1 MKEFDYDALLKKLK
15 ETYPDKYPDLERT
28 FLFAKQA
35 HAGQKR
41 ASGEEYITHP
51 CAVVDIL
58 ADFGFD
64 ATTIMAAFLHDVLE
78 DTPVTAEE
86 IEKEFGSEILEL
98 VQGVTKLDHLDLGTN
113 KEEAQAENLRKLFMA
128 MAKDLRVIIIKFAD
142 RLHNMRSL
150 DYMPHEKQIS
160 ISRETMD
167 VYAPLAGRLGIS
179 FFKCELEDLAMKYLY
194 PNEFKELSEAVSRRV
209 SERKDFLETICHQIE
224 DKLKELNIHGEVNGR
239 LKHLWS
245 VYKKLKHLD
254 IGIEQIY
261 DLQAVR
267 IIVDDVKECYTL
279 LGEVHTMWK
288 PMPGRVKDYISV
300 PKANNYQS
308 IHTTVITQF
317 GEIFEIQIRTYE
329 MHKIDEYGVAAHW
342 KYKEG
347 TTNVDSALDQK
358 IKWLREIMDSQSDL
372 KGASDFMESVK
383 VNVFEDEI
391 FVYTPKGT
399 LLDLPIGSTPI
410 DVAYKIHSEVGNH
423 CVGAKVNRK
432 MVPLNTQLQTGDVVE
447 ILTSNSSAGPSLDW
461 LKFVMTAQAR
471 SKIRSFFKKE
481 NKEENIKRGREMLEV
496 EAKRKGYKLP
506 ELLQQTDELNAIF
519 KRLTIGSIEDMYAQ
533 VGFGGVTTAQILNKL
548 IDSFKKKH
556 VTQTIEE
563 IETIAE
569 KDSPSLARKMK
580 KRSLSGI
587 LISGYSDFFVRM
599 AKCCTPIPGDDII
612 GFVSRSRG
620 VIIHRRDCKNIED
633 LEKDRFVDVE
643 WDIATSDS
651 YEATL
656 KLKTENK
663 GGLLASITTVISNM
677 NISIAGVTAT
687 TNKDGTADII
697 ISVDIHSLDEVETLM
712 NKLNALKGVISVTR

>member
-1 MKEFDYDALLKKLK
+1 MSKQFNYDALLKKLK

-28 FLFAKQA
+28 YLFAKKA
-35 HAGQKR
+35 HEGQKR
-41 ASGEEYITHP
+41 ASGEDYITHP
-51 CAVVDIL
+51 CAVAEIL
-58 ADFGFD
+58 ADFGID
-64 ATTIMAAFLHDVLE
+64 AVTVQAAFLHDVLE
-78 DTPVTAEE
+78 DTTVTSLE
-86 IEKEFGSEILEL
+86 IQAEFGDVVFEL
-98 VQGVTKLDHLDLGTN
+98 VEGVTKLDHLDLATN

-150 DYMPHEKQIS
+150 DFMPQDKQQR

-167 VYAPLAGRLGIS
+167 IYAPLAGRLGIS
-179 FFKCELEDLAMKYLY
+179 FFKCELEDLSMKYLY
-194 PNEFKELSEAVSRRV
+194 PMEYKELSEAVSRRV
-209 SERKDFLETICHQIE
+209 SERKDFLNTICKQIE

-254 IGIEQIY
+254 IGIDQIY

-288 PMPGRVKDYISV
+288 PIPGRVKDYISV

-308 IHTTVITQF
+308 IHTTVITPF

-347 TTNVDSALDQK
+347 NVDPASEQK
-358 IKWLREIMDSQSDL
+358 IQWLREVMDSQSDV

-391 FVYTPKGT
+391 FIYTPKGA
-399 LLDLPIGSTPI
+399 LLDLPIGSTPV
-410 DVAYKIHSEVGNH
+410 DVAYKIHTEVGNH
-423 CVGAKVNRK
+423 CVGAKVNKK
-432 MVPLNTQLQTGDVVE
+432 MVPLYTKLQTGDVVE
-447 ILTSNSSAGPSLDW
+447 ILTNNSSSGPSLDW
-461 LKFVMTAQAR
+461 LKFVTTAQAR

-481 NKEENIKRGREMLEV
+481 NKEENIKRGREMLEI

-506 ELLQQTDELNAIF
+506 ELLQQTEELEAIC
-519 KRLTIGSIEDMYAQ
+519 KRLTIGSLEDMYAQ

-548 IDSFKKKH
+548 IESFKKKH
-556 VTQTIEE
+556 VIQTIEE
-563 IETIAE
+563 IENIAE
-569 KDSPSLARKMK
+569 KEHSSIARTL
-580 KRSLSGI
+580 KRRSKNGVLVSGNT
-587 LISGYSDFFVRM
+587 DFFVRM
-599 AKCCTPIPGDDII
+599 ARCCSPIPGDDII

-620 VIIHRRDCKNIED
+620 VVIHKKDCPNILE
-633 LEKDRFVDVE
+633 LEKERFVDVE
-643 WDIATSDS
+643 WDIASSDN
-651 YEATL
+651 YEAIL

-663 GGLLASITTVISNM
+663 SGLLANITTVISNM
-677 NISIAGVTAT
+677 DISIVGVTAT
-687 TNKDGTADII
+687 TNKDQLADII
-697 ISVDIHSLDEVETLM
+697 ITVTIHSLDEIETLM
-712 NKLNALKGVISVTR
+712 NKLKGLKGVVSVTR